1 MASPVVNEFTQ
12 CLLKK
17 VTAILK
23 KNIYFHAHFIIDN
36 KFLTKI
42 VQYDML
48 YVISLIMKQC

>member
-23 KNIYFHAHFIIDN
+23 KNIYFHTHFIIDN

-48 YVISLIMKQC
+48 